1 MRLRKPAAIELDYV
15 QRMCAWLLWRP
26 ADPEMHV
33 VQLGLGA
40 AALTRHAHAVLGL
53 RTTAVELNAQV
64 VQACRAWFKLPPDDE
79 RLQVV
84 VADAGVWIAA
94 PEQAASID
102 VLNIDLYDHQAAAP
116 VLDSAEFYAACHAA
130 LRPGGFMT
138 VNLFGRKAS
147 FARSAARIT
156 AAFGAPHCAMVSPT
170 AEGNTIAI
178 ARKADAGTPALPG
191 LDAASRADLAE
202 RAAQIQQLYKLPA
215 TRWLSLLAPLR
226 PPTAS
231 PSAAQRAAKPAVGAA
246 AGAPA
251 PARNSRPRLAPKAR
265 A

>member
-1 MRLRKPAAIELDYV
+1 
-15 QRMCAWLLWRP
+15 
-26 ADPEMHV
+26 
-33 VQLGLGA
+33 
-40 AALTRHAHAVLGL
+40 
-53 RTTAVELNAQV
+53 V

-84 VADAGVWIAA
+84 VADAGVWISA
-94 PEQAASID
+94 PAQAASID

-147 FARSAARIT
+147 FARSAARIS
-156 AAFGAPHCAMVSPT
+156 AAFGAPHCAMVSAT

-191 LDAASRADLAE
+191 LDDTSRADLAE

-226 PPTAS
+226 APAAGSTARKRPARSTEAVAAPAIATANEPAPVVAS
-231 PSAAQRAAKPAVGAA
+231 PRRSA
-246 AGAPA
+246 
-251 PARNSRPRLAPKAR
+251 SKAR